1 MKHIKIILKWTEFT
15 IYASA
20 DLYWSL
26 LGTVVWVDQLKHPA
40 PFSFPIFLFTNLF
53 DTLPDLMESNDWF
66 AVIQA
71 KPPTWH
77 GQETYEDDFSSVC

>member
-1 MKHIKIILKWTEFT
+1 MLQQ
-15 IYASA
+15 IYTGVC
-20 DLYWSL
+20 W
-26 LGTVVWVDQLKHPA
+26 GQLCELINWNTL
-40 PFSFPIFLFTNLF
+40 PFFLFLIIFLFTNLF
-53 DTLPDLMESNDWF
+53 DILPDLLESNDWF